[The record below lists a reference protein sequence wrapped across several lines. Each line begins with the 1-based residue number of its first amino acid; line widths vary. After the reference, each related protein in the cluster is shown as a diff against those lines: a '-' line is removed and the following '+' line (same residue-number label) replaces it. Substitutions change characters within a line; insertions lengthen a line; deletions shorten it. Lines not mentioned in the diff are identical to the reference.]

1 MYLNHYLQRRELKL
15 WVEARMTSSTINTM
29 PFIIEKKAN
38 GEPQNLSKMEYKL
51 YYESKNV

>member
-15 WVEARMTSSTINTM
+15 GVEARMTSSTINTM

-38 GEPQNLSKMEYKL
+38 GES
-51 YYESKNV
+51 